1 MIGILY
7 ALLLWIWDHRSYEV
21 IQQSNEARQK
31 AVIAYQQGD
40 FVEAAKNY
48 EIIVGNATLTEP
60 EARLNLAHAYFGQ
73 KKYVDAKKQYS
84 NLLKVENDILAS
96 QSQTQLAVIATIEKD
111 TSSAIELFK
120 KALITNPDN
129 DVARYNF
136 ELLKKQFKGQTK
148 PINLAQ
154 NNIIQQPKSVPEAN
168 VSNEVLK
175 TEQQKQILQRLRN
188 MGMNEARALAILDAM
203 RAAEIQF
210 LQQQKKQKTTSTEY
224 GSW

>member
-7 ALLLWIWDHRSYEV
+7 ALLLWVWDHRSYEL

-31 AVIAYQQGD
+31 AIIAYQQGD

-48 EIIVGNATLTEP
+48 EIVVGSSILTEP

-73 KKYVDAKKQYS
+73 KKYVEAKKQYS
-84 NLLKVENDILAS
+84 NLLKVENTILAS
-96 QSQTQLAVIATIEKD
+96 QAQTQLAVIATIEKD

-120 KALITNPDN
+120 KALITNSDN

-148 PINLAQ
+148 PINLTQSNIAQ
-154 NNIIQQPKSVPEAN
+154 QSKPVPEAN

-175 TEQQKQILQRLRN
+175 TEQQKQTLQRLRN
-188 MGMNEARALAILDAM
+188 MGMSEAKALAILEAM
-203 RAAEIQF
+203 RASEIQF
-210 LQQQKKQKTTSTEY
+210 LQQQKKQKTINTEY
-224 GSW
+224 GNW